1 MTETSLVNC
10 FLDSNAWLYAFIESQ
25 DQQKSVIARRLVH
38 DNVFIISAQ
47 VINEVC
53 INLIKKANFDE
64 AGIRR
69 LVVSFY
75 LEHYVVEITKEILLK
90 ASELRSRYR
99 FSFWDSII
107 VSSALNAEATIL
119 YSEDMGDG
127 LVVDDRLT
135 IRNPFGPSA

>member
-1 MTETSLVNC
+1 MAETSLVNY
-10 FLDSNAWLYAFIESQ
+10 FLDSNTWLYAFIESQ
-25 DQQKSVIARRLVH
+25 DQMKSDRAKRLIH

-53 INLIKKANFDE
+53 INLIRKAHFDE
-64 AGIRR
+64 VGIQQ
-69 LVVSFY
+69 LIVSFY
-75 LEHYVVEITKEILLK
+75 LEHYVVDITREVLLR
-90 ASELRSRYR
+90 ASEIRSRYR

-107 VSSALNAEATIL
+107 VSSALNANAAIL

-127 LVVDDRLT
+127 LVVDGRLT